1 MAASRRYQRP
11 SKGMGLL
18 PFPGFG
24 WRGHIFT
31 YLQKMPGKR
40 IHGIWIA
47 PSRILEACGQIGG
60 VDGFHLFGGDG
71 SKEGQNRDRRGY
83 CENQGTWEIGRHD
96 SVSPFKQRQRG
107 CMESTIYRHLLDIV
121 TTQKV
126 SDFHLHANAP
136 LAYRSDGEIIRR
148 EDIVITQEELVDFF
162 RAELDEEGY
171 ALFERQ
177 GDVDFAVQ
185 YQHQR
190 FRASGYRMMN
200 GYALVLRVIVSEVPH
215 IDMLGLPSAVHDVL
229 AERDGLVLVTGATG
243 SGKSTSLAA
252 MIDKIN
258 RERNENIITVEDP
271 IEFIHTSRQSLITQR
286 EVGRDTESFARALK
300 GALRQD
306 PDIILMGELR
316 DYETVSMA
324 MTAAE
329 TGHLVF
335 GTLHT
340 NGAPET
346 INRIIDVFPAAEQP
360 QARSQLSQ
368 SLRLVLT
375 QRLLPRKGGGRIGA
389 FEVMVN
395 VKAVANLIREA
406 KIVQIETIMQTGAQH
421 GMITMDKYLD
431 LLKQKNLIN

>member
-1 MAASRRYQRP
+1 MENPIY
-11 SKGMGLL
+11 
-18 PFPGFG
+18 
-24 WRGHIFT
+24 
-31 YLQKMPGKR
+31 
-40 IHGIWIA
+40 
-47 PSRILEACGQIGG
+47 
-60 VDGFHLFGGDG
+60 
-71 SKEGQNRDRRGY
+71 GY
-83 CENQGTWEIGRHD
+83 
-96 SVSPFKQRQRG
+96 
-107 CMESTIYRHLLDIV
+107 LLDIV
-121 TTQKV
+121 RNEKV
-126 SDFHLHANAP
+126 SDFHIHSNKP
-136 LAYRSDGEIIRR
+136 LAYRGDGEIKKKDNLIITD
-148 EDIVITQEELVDFF
+148 EDLQDFF
-162 RAELDEEGY
+162 RRELGDEE
-171 ALFERQ
+171 FENFAEY
-177 GDVDFAVQ
+177 GDIDFAVQ
-185 YQHQR
+185 YDGQR
-190 FRASGYRMMN
+190 FRASGYRQMN
-200 GYALVLRVIVSEVPH
+200 GFALVLRVIVTEVPH
-215 IDMLGLPSAVHDVL
+215 IDMLGLPPAVHNVL
-229 AERDGLVLVTGATG
+229 TARDGLVLVTGATG

-271 IEFIHTSRQSLITQR
+271 IEFVHQSKKSLITQR
-286 EVGRDTESFARALK
+286 EVGRDTQSFGRALK

-346 INRIIDVFPAAEQP
+346 INRIVDVFPATEQP

-375 QRLLPRKGGGRIGA
+375 QQLLRRKGGGRIGA

-395 VKAVANLIREA
+395 IPAVANLIRES

-421 GMITMDKYLD
+421 GMVTMTKYLEM
-431 LLKQKNLIN
+431 LEQKNLVE